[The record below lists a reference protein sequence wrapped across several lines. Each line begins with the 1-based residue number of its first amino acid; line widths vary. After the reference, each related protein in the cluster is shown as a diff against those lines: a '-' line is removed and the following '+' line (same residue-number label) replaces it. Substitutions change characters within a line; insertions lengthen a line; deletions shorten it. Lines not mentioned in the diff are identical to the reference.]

1 MIEICNGMIVNS
13 LELTRQQATNYLQQA
28 LKNPN
33 AQFRN
38 GQWESIEALL
48 YKQRVLVVQ
57 HTGWGKS
64 MVYMLATKLLREQG
78 CGLTLLISPLL
89 SLIRNQIEASERLDI
104 TARSINSTNIEEW
117 ELIEQEIQANQVDM
131 LIISPERLANDDFRN
146 KVLDAVSHKLGL
158 FVIDEAHCISD
169 WGHDFRPDYQ
179 RIVRVLDTFAKDL
192 PILATTA
199 TANDRVINDI
209 KQQLGNDLLI
219 QRGTLVRKSLKL
231 QNITMPTQAMR
242 LAWIATTI
250 LGLHGSGIVYVMT
263 RRDSELVTKWLQK
276 NGILACAYHADL
288 SATEKTELEQKLI
301 ANDTKVLV
309 ATIALGMGFDKPD
322 LSFVIHYQ
330 RPASVVHYYQQVGRA
345 GRAVDEAYGILLH
358 GDEDERISEYFI
370 RNAFPTT
377 EIISNILN
385 ALKESKDGLST
396 TELQKVINV
405 RYRKLEQAL
414 RHLSLENPAPLEKS
428 DRKWQATETA
438 DFYQVNEA
446 KIEQITA
453 TRYAEQQQMRDY
465 MSCTECLMAFLQK
478 ALDDTDTQPCGKC
491 ANCQPINALPT
502 IANPLLVEQAQV
514 FLDRSHQLIK
524 KRKQWPVGFTF
535 NHHDFKGKIKPE
547 LQFSEGLALC
557 TWQDEGYGK
566 LVYEGKILENYFSD
580 ELVDACEKMYKEWHL
595 DPAPKWVTYI
605 PSKRNPELVANFA
618 KRLADRLNLRFGQ
631 ALDKVKDND
640 SQQNMLNSFQ
650 QVRNIDGAFEV
661 IIPKREQENQYA
673 PCLLIDDIV
682 DSGWTITLASALL
695 RQAGVSAIY
704 PLVLANLTQ
713 S

>member
-1 MIEICNGMIVNS
+1 MNS
-13 LELTRQQATNYLQQA
+13 LEFTRQQATNYLQQA
-28 LKNPN
+28 LENPN
-33 AQFRN
+33 AQFRD

-48 YKQRVLVVQ
+48 YRQRVLVVQ

-78 CGLTLLISPLL
+78 CGITLLISPLL
-89 SLIRNQIEASERLDI
+89 SLIRNQIEASERLSI
-104 TARSINSTNIEEW
+104 SARSINSTNIEDW
-117 ELIEQEIQANQVDM
+117 DAIEQEIQNYQVDM
-131 LIISPERLANDDFRN
+131 LIISPERLANEGFRSKILN
-146 KVLDAVSHKLGL
+146 AVSKKLGL

-199 TANDRVINDI
+199 TANDRVVNDI
-209 KQQLGNDLLI
+209 KQQLGSSILI

-231 QNITMPTQAMR
+231 QNITMPTQSMR
-242 LAWIATTI
+242 LAWIATTT
-250 LGLHGSGIVYVMT
+250 LSLHGSGIIYVMT
-263 RRDSELVTKWLQK
+263 KRDSELVTKWLQK
-276 NGILACAYHADL
+276 NGISSCAYHADL

-301 ANDTKVLV
+301 ANDSKVLV

-322 LSFVIHYQ
+322 LAFVIHYQ

-370 RNAFPTT
+370 RNAFPTR

-385 ALKESKDGLST
+385 ALKEWEEGLST
-396 TELQKVINV
+396 TELQKAINV
-405 RYRKLEQAL
+405 RYGKLEQAL
-414 RHLSLENPAPLEKS
+414 RYLSLENPAPVEKL
-428 DRKWQATETA
+428 DRKWQATKTA
-438 DFYQVNEA
+438 AFYHVNEA

-465 MSCTECLMAFLQK
+465 MSHTECLMSFLQN
-478 ALDDTDTQPCGKC
+478 ALDDTDIQPCGKC
-491 ANCQPINALPT
+491 ANCKPINALPT
-502 IANPLLVEQAQV
+502 TANPLLVEQAQV

-524 KRKQWPVGFTF
+524 QRKFWPSGFTF

-547 LQFSEGLALC
+547 LQFTEGLALC
-557 TWQDEGYGK
+557 TWQDAGYGK
-566 LVYEGKILENYFSD
+566 LVYEGKELENYFSD
-580 ELVDACEKMYKEWHL
+580 VLVEACVKMYQAWHL

-618 KRLADRLNLRFGQ
+618 KRLAEKLNLRFGQ
-631 ALDKVKDND
+631 VLEKVKDNE

-661 IIPKREQENQYA
+661 IIPTREEDNQYA

-682 DSGWTITLASALL
+682 DSGWTITLTSALL
-695 RQAGVSAIY
+695 RQAGVSTVY
-704 PLVLANLTQ
+704 PLVLANYTQ

>member
-1 MIEICNGMIVNS
+1 MDS
-13 LELTRQQATNYLQQA
+13 LEFTRQQATNYLQQA
-28 LKNPN
+28 LENPN
-33 AQFRN
+33 AQFRD

-48 YKQRVLVVQ
+48 YRQRVLVVQ

-78 CGLTLLISPLL
+78 CGITLLISPLL
-89 SLIRNQIEASERLDI
+89 SLIRNQIEVSERLSI
-104 TARSINSTNIEEW
+104 SARSINSTNIEDW
-117 ELIEQEIQANQVDM
+117 DAIEQEIQNYQVDM
-131 LIISPERLANDDFRN
+131 LIISPERLANEGFRSKILN
-146 KVLDAVSHKLGL
+146 AVSKKLGL

-199 TANDRVINDI
+199 TANDRVVNDI
-209 KQQLGNDLLI
+209 KQQLGSSILI

-231 QNITMPTQAMR
+231 QNITMPTQSMR
-242 LAWIATTI
+242 LAWIATTT
-250 LGLHGSGIVYVMT
+250 LSLHGSGIIYVMT
-263 RRDSELVTKWLQK
+263 KRDSELVTKWLQK
-276 NGILACAYHADL
+276 NGISSCAYHADL

-301 ANDTKVLV
+301 ANDSKVLV

-322 LSFVIHYQ
+322 LAFVIYYQ

-370 RNAFPTT
+370 RNAFPTR

-385 ALKESKDGLST
+385 ALKESEEGLST
-396 TELQKVINV
+396 TELQKAINV
-405 RYRKLEQAL
+405 RYGKLEQAL
-414 RHLSLENPAPLEKS
+414 RYLSLENPAPVEKL
-428 DRKWQATETA
+428 DRKWQATKTA
-438 DFYQVNEA
+438 DFYHVNEA

-465 MSCTECLMAFLQK
+465 MSHTECLMSFLQN
-478 ALDDTDTQPCGKC
+478 ALDDTDIQPCGKC
-491 ANCQPINALPT
+491 ANCKPINALPT
-502 IANPLLVEQAQV
+502 TANPLLVEQAQV

-524 KRKQWPVGFTF
+524 QRKFWPSGFTF

-547 LQFSEGLALC
+547 LQFAEGLALC
-557 TWQDEGYGK
+557 TWQDAGYGK
-566 LVYEGKILENYFSD
+566 LVYEGKELENYFSD
-580 ELVDACEKMYKEWHL
+580 VLVEACVKMYQAWHL

-618 KRLADRLNLRFGQ
+618 KRLAEKLNLRFGQ
-631 ALDKVKDND
+631 VLEKVKDNE

-661 IIPKREQENQYA
+661 IIPTREEDNQYA

-682 DSGWTITLASALL
+682 DSGWTITLTSALL
-695 RQAGVSAIY
+695 RQAGVSTVY
-704 PLVLANLTQ
+704 PLVLANYTQ

>member
-1 MIEICNGMIVNS
+1 MDS
-13 LELTRQQATNYLQQA
+13 LEFTRQQATNYLQQA
-28 LKNPN
+28 LENPN
-33 AQFRN
+33 AQFRD

-48 YKQRVLVVQ
+48 YRQRVLVVQ

-78 CGLTLLISPLL
+78 CGITLLISPLL
-89 SLIRNQIEASERLDI
+89 SLIRNQIEASERLSI
-104 TARSINSTNIEEW
+104 SARSINSTNNA
-117 ELIEQEIQANQVDM
+117 IEQEIQNYQVDM
-131 LIISPERLANDDFRN
+131 LIISPERLANEGFRSKILN
-146 KVLDAVSHKLGL
+146 AVSKKLGL

-199 TANDRVINDI
+199 TANDRVVNDI
-209 KQQLGNDLLI
+209 KQQLGISILI

-231 QNITMPTQAMR
+231 QNITMPTQSMR
-242 LAWIATTI
+242 LAWIATTT
-250 LGLHGSGIVYVMT
+250 LSLHGSGIIYVMT
-263 RRDSELVTKWLQK
+263 KRDSELVTKWLQK
-276 NGILACAYHADL
+276 NGISACAYHADL

-301 ANDTKVLV
+301 ANDSKVLV

-322 LSFVIHYQ
+322 LAFVIHYQ

-370 RNAFPTT
+370 RNAFPTR

-385 ALKESKDGLST
+385 ALKESEEGLST
-396 TELQKVINV
+396 TELQKAINV
-405 RYRKLEQAL
+405 RYGKLEQAL
-414 RHLSLENPAPLEKS
+414 RYLSLENPAPVEKL
-428 DRKWQATETA
+428 DRKWQATKTA
-438 DFYQVNEA
+438 DFYHVNEA

-465 MSCTECLMAFLQK
+465 MSHTECLMSFLQN
-478 ALDDTDTQPCGKC
+478 ALDDTDIQPCGKC
-491 ANCQPINALPT
+491 ANCKPINALPT
-502 IANPLLVEQAQV
+502 TANPLLVEQAQV

-524 KRKQWPVGFTF
+524 QRKFWPSGFTF

-547 LQFSEGLALC
+547 LQFAEGLALC
-557 TWQDEGYGK
+557 TWQDAGYGK
-566 LVYEGKILENYFSD
+566 LVYEGKELENYFSD
-580 ELVDACEKMYKEWHL
+580 VLVEACVKMYQAWHL

-618 KRLADRLNLRFGQ
+618 KRLAEKLNLRFGQ
-631 ALDKVKDND
+631 VLEKVKDNE

-661 IIPKREQENQYA
+661 IIPTREEDNQYA

-682 DSGWTITLASALL
+682 DSGWTIALTSALL
-695 RQAGVSAIY
+695 RQAGVSTVY
-704 PLVLANLTQ
+704 PLVLANYTQ

>member
-1 MIEICNGMIVNS
+1 MDS
-13 LELTRQQATNYLQQA
+13 LEFTRQQATNYLQQA
-28 LKNPN
+28 LENPN
-33 AQFRN
+33 AQFRD

-48 YKQRVLVVQ
+48 YRQRVLVVQ

-78 CGLTLLISPLL
+78 CGITLLISPLL
-89 SLIRNQIEASERLDI
+89 SLIRNQIEASERLSI
-104 TARSINSTNIEEW
+104 SARSINSTNIEDW
-117 ELIEQEIQANQVDM
+117 DAIEQEIQNYQVDM
-131 LIISPERLANDDFRN
+131 LIISPERLANEGFRSKILN
-146 KVLDAVSHKLGL
+146 AVSKKLGL

-199 TANDRVINDI
+199 TANDRVVNDI
-209 KQQLGNDLLI
+209 KQQLGSSILI

-231 QNITMPTQAMR
+231 QNITMPTQSMR
-242 LAWIATTI
+242 LAWIATTT
-250 LGLHGSGIVYVMT
+250 LSLHGSGIIYVMT
-263 RRDSELVTKWLQK
+263 KRDSELVTKWLQK
-276 NGILACAYHADL
+276 NGISSCAYHADL
-288 SATEKTELEQKLI
+288 SAIEKTELEQKLI
-301 ANDTKVLV
+301 ANDSKVLV

-322 LSFVIHYQ
+322 LAFVIHYQ

-370 RNAFPTT
+370 RNAFPTR

-385 ALKESKDGLST
+385 ALKESEEGLST
-396 TELQKVINV
+396 TELQKAINV
-405 RYRKLEQAL
+405 RYGKLEQAL
-414 RHLSLENPAPLEKS
+414 RYLSLENPAPVEKL
-428 DRKWQATETA
+428 DRKWQATKTA
-438 DFYQVNEA
+438 DFYHVNEA

-465 MSCTECLMAFLQK
+465 MSHTECLMSFLQN
-478 ALDDTDTQPCGKC
+478 ALDDTDIQPCGKC
-491 ANCQPINALPT
+491 ANCKPINALPT
-502 IANPLLVEQAQV
+502 TANPLLVEQAQV

-524 KRKQWPVGFTF
+524 QRKFWPSGFTF

-547 LQFSEGLALC
+547 LQFAEGLALC
-557 TWQDEGYGK
+557 TWQDAGYGK
-566 LVYEGKILENYFSD
+566 LVYEGKELENYFSD
-580 ELVDACEKMYKEWHL
+580 VLVEACVKMYQAWHL

-618 KRLADRLNLRFGQ
+618 KRLAEKLNLRFGQ
-631 ALDKVKDND
+631 ALEKVKDNE

-661 IIPKREQENQYA
+661 IIPTREEDNQYA

-682 DSGWTITLASALL
+682 DSGWTITLTSALL
-695 RQAGVSAIY
+695 RQAGVSTVY
-704 PLVLANLTQ
+704 PLVLANYTQ

>member
-1 MIEICNGMIVNS
+1 MDS
-13 LELTRQQATNYLQQA
+13 LEFTRQQATNYLQQA
-28 LKNPN
+28 LENPN
-33 AQFRN
+33 AQFRD

-48 YKQRVLVVQ
+48 YRQRVLVVQ

-78 CGLTLLISPLL
+78 CGITLLISPLL
-89 SLIRNQIEASERLDI
+89 SLIRNQIEASERLSI
-104 TARSINSTNIEEW
+104 SVRSINSTNIEDW
-117 ELIEQEIQANQVDM
+117 EAIEQEIQNYQVDM
-131 LIISPERLANDDFRN
+131 LIISPERLANEGFRSKILN
-146 KVLDAVSHKLGL
+146 AVSKKLGL

-179 RIVRVLDTFAKDL
+179 WIVRVLDTFAKDL

-199 TANDRVINDI
+199 TANDRVVNDI
-209 KQQLGNDLLI
+209 KQQLGSSILI

-231 QNITMPTQAMR
+231 QNITMPTQSMR
-242 LAWIATTI
+242 LAWIATTT
-250 LGLHGSGIVYVMT
+250 LSLHGSGIIYVMT
-263 RRDSELVTKWLQK
+263 KRDSELVTKWLQK
-276 NGILACAYHADL
+276 NGISACAYHADL

-301 ANDTKVLV
+301 ANDSKVLV

-322 LSFVIHYQ
+322 LAFVIHYQ

-370 RNAFPTT
+370 RNAFPTR

-385 ALKESKDGLST
+385 ALKESEEGLST
-396 TELQKVINV
+396 TELQKAINV
-405 RYRKLEQAL
+405 RYGKLEQAL
-414 RHLSLENPAPLEKS
+414 RYLSLENPAPVEKL
-428 DRKWQATETA
+428 DRKWQATKTA
-438 DFYQVNEA
+438 DFYHVNEA

-465 MSCTECLMAFLQK
+465 MSHTECLMSFLQN
-478 ALDDTDTQPCGKC
+478 ALDDTDIQPCGKC
-491 ANCQPINALPT
+491 ANCKPINALPT
-502 IANPLLVEQAQV
+502 TANPLLVEQAQV

-524 KRKQWPVGFTF
+524 QRKLWPSGFTF
-535 NHHDFKGKIKPE
+535 NHHDFKGKIKLE
-547 LQFSEGLALC
+547 LQFAEGLALC
-557 TWQDEGYGK
+557 TWQDAGYGK
-566 LVYEGKILENYFSD
+566 LVYEGKELENYFSD
-580 ELVDACEKMYKEWHL
+580 VLVEACVKMYQAWHL

-618 KRLADRLNLRFGQ
+618 KRLAEKLNLRFGQ
-631 ALDKVKDND
+631 VLEKVKDNE

-661 IIPKREQENQYA
+661 IIPTREENNQYA

-682 DSGWTITLASALL
+682 DSGRTITLTSALL
-695 RQAGVSAIY
+695 RQAGVSTVY
-704 PLVLANLTQ
+704 PLVLANYTQ